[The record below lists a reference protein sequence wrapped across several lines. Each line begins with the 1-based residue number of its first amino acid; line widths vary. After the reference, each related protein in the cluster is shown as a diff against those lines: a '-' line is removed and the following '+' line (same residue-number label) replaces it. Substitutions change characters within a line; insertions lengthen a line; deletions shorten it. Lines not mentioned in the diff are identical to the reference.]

1 MNNFK
6 INKNV
11 DSLVITGNR
20 IELYTGEN
28 YSKKFSSVEELIGL
42 VKNYFSTYKYEYV
55 QLYKLVVKG
64 NEEKGLHLSDVISG
78 KCTNKEYIGNMDVH
92 CYKEYL
98 PFVKC
103 VLLDMGY
110 EYSKNKGGK
119 KKTLKK

>member
-6 INKNV
+6 INKYV
-11 DSLVITGNR
+11 DSIVITGNC
-20 IELYTGEN
+20 IEIYTGEK
-28 YSKKFSSVEELIGL
+28 YSKNFSSVEELIGL
-42 VKNYFSTYKYEYV
+42 VMNYFSTHKYENV

-64 NEEKGLHLSDVISG
+64 NVEKGLHFSDVVSG
-78 KCTNKEYIGNMDVH
+78 KCTNKDYIGNIEVH

-103 VLLDMGY
+103 ILEDLGY

-119 KKTLKK
+119 KKTLK